1 MSLSPADGVD
11 HGAEQSG
18 ETVAV
23 NLLDELLSK
32 KFIDVS
38 PAKVEDVNPGSSSVE
53 IVTEADA
60 LEVYQEQSS
69 APGEAGFDEASTGAT
84 YESTEEEFPL
94 IA

>member
-1 MSLSPADGVD
+1 MSFAPAEGKV
-11 HGAEQSG
+11 HGDEQLG

-23 NLLDELLSK
+23 NLFDEFESA

-38 PAKVEDVNPGSSSVE
+38 SAKDDEVNAGLAPVE

-60 LEVYQEQSS
+60 LDVYQEQSS
-69 APGEAGFDEASTGAT
+69 APGLEGLLVASTGAT
-84 YESTEEEFPL
+84 YESTEDELPL